1 MADSFDISQITPG
14 QIVKGRVAYIGE
26 RDVFV
31 ECGFK
36 SEVSVP
42 LAEFDQKPNIGDEV
56 EIAIIGEFA
65 QGIVGSKA
73 KADRKQKLAELKEK
87 FNTGEP
93 VKGTIVKALFAE
105 QIIGDSR
112 IKVLKGFLVDLG
124 TGLKGFLPASQVEI
138 GKIKVDPLTYVNKEF
153 EFKIINKKEGQFILS
168 RKALLQEEL
177 ERKKKEFFANVKV
190 GDEVTGVVK
199 KITQKY
205 IVLDV
210 EGVNAVLSIA
220 DLSWKKI
227 DDINSVVH
235 LGDTITVK
243 VLAVNEEKGFIR
255 VGRKQI
261 EKDPFVEFQNT
272 HKEGDLVSGKVIA
285 VRDRYAVIELADGV
299 KGVLLATDY
308 SWSTK
313 VRSLKTEI
321 KVGEIVKGK
330 IINFDTEKR
339 LVRIGIK
346 QLLPDPWENIEER
359 YKRGQ
364 IIRGRV
370 NTITDRA
377 IFVGIMEGVE
387 GVVPRNEVSW
397 NEEEPNLRKM
407 FSKGQMVEALIVK
420 INKEGRLL
428 YLSIK
433 RLEGNPWQRFKEMNP
448 KGSVVEGVVS
458 EVRDDRI
465 IVDLGS
471 GVTGYVLASNASME
485 RGIVLSEKFKV
496 GDSVKAVVVRVVP
509 EEKIVELSIKAYEKK
524 LIDEAKKDFV
534 VSEPTEVKK
543 GTIADLL
550 KLKGINVV
558 SSTPKGEKKET
569 KRGKKKSSE

>member
-1 MADSFDISQITPG
+1 
-14 QIVKGRVAYIGE
+14 
-26 RDVFV
+26 
-31 ECGFK
+31 
-36 SEVSVP
+36 
-42 LAEFDQKPNIGDEV
+42 
-56 EIAIIGEFA
+56 
-65 QGIVGSKA
+65 
-73 KADRKQKLAELKEK
+73 
-87 FNTGEP
+87 
-93 VKGTIVKALFAE
+93 
-105 QIIGDSR
+105 
-112 IKVLKGFLVDLG
+112 
-124 TGLKGFLPASQVEI
+124 
-138 GKIKVDPLTYVNKEF
+138 
-153 EFKIINKKEGQFILS
+153 
-168 RKALLQEEL
+168 
-177 ERKKKEFFANVKV
+177 
-190 GDEVTGVVK
+190 
-199 KITQKY
+199 
-205 IVLDV
+205 
-210 EGVNAVLSIA
+210 
-220 DLSWKKI
+220 
-227 DDINSVVH
+227 

-299 KGVLLATDY
+299 KGVLLANDY

-346 QLLPDPWENIEER
+346 QLLPDPWENIEKR

-377 IFVGIMEGVE
+377 IFVSIMEGVE
-387 GVVPRNEVSW
+387 GVVPRDEVSW

-420 INKEGRLL
+420 INKERRLL

-471 GVTGYVLASNASME
+471 GVTGYFLASNASME

-496 GDSVKAVVVRVVP
+496 GDPVKAVVVRVVP

-558 SSTPKGEKKET
+558 SSTPKGEKKEA
-569 KRGKKKSSE
+569 KRGRKKSSE